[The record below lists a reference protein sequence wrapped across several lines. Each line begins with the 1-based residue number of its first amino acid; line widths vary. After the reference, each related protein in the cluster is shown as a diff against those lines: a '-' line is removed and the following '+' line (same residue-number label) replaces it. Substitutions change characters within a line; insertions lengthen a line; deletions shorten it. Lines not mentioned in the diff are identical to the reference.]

1 MTSRKCYAFT
11 LETCNKIHYCLIHSP
26 INHYKVINTL
36 IVLMVIVKEFLLFT
50 HPFLSSLEGCFK
62 ISTKKQIRAN
72 KVALQ
77 KSVLPL
83 SIAS

>member
-1 MTSRKCYAFT
+1 
-11 LETCNKIHYCLIHSP
+11 
-26 INHYKVINTL
+26 
-36 IVLMVIVKEFLLFT
+36 MVIVKEFPLFT

-62 ISTKKQIRAN
+62 ISTKKQIRTN